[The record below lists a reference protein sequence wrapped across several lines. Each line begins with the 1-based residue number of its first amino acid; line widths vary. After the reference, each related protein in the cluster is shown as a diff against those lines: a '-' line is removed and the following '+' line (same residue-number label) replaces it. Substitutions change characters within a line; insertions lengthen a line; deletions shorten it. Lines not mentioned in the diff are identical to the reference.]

1 MDARTAASASGAPG
15 GAASADDPNNAYID
29 KALTVQ
35 GAAEGPL
42 KGLTFAV
49 KDLFDVS
56 GHRTGFG
63 NPVWLETHPPAT
75 RTAPAVQAL
84 LDAGA
89 TLRGKTHMDELA
101 YSLNGENV
109 HYGTPRNP
117 AAPGRIPGGSSSGS
131 AVAAAAGD
139 VPLALGSD
147 TGGSV
152 RVPAAYCGL
161 FGIRPSWGRTN
172 LEGAR
177 PLAPSFD
184 TAGWWVAVAAG
195 DVDIGLGTDTGGSI
209 RVPASFCG
217 LLALRPSW
225 GRVSSEAT
233 TALAPSFTS
242 PAWFARDAATL
253 RAAGSVLLDPASRA
267 PGGGRLTR
275 WLVARDAFKLAD
287 PPTEKAIYDAMAT
300 DFSKV
305 VALLGQPTEVDVAA
319 PLADQGLGQY
329 VDWMG
334 VFRVCQGF
342 EVWREH
348 GAWVTEHNPDFGPGI
363 KDRFL
368 MASRITKEQVDAA
381 NVKRA
386 LIRSHLLSLLGPD
399 GVLALPTTPGPAPLV
414 NTPPAELDAW
424 RTRLISLTS
433 IAGLAGLPQV
443 NLPIASVDG
452 LPVGLGLI
460 GPPGSDEALLELT
473 EQLMAVLPHWQ
484 ARDPWQPK
492 QDKK

>member
-1 MDARTAASASGAPG
+1 MHGKLPSGLRTLGARSRPALRTATQPSASPAVALRGVVFESGRMHVRSAATAGNPVGA
-15 GAASADDPNNAYID
+15 SSDDDPNNAFID
-29 KALTVQ
+29 KSLTVQ

-49 KDLFDVS
+49 KDLFDVA

-63 NPVWLETHPPAT
+63 NPVWLDTHPPAT

-131 AVAAAAGD
+131 AVA
-139 VPLALGSD
+139 
-147 TGGSV
+147 
-152 RVPAAYCGL
+152 
-161 FGIRPSWGRTN
+161 
-172 LEGAR
+172 
-177 PLAPSFD
+177 
-184 TAGWWVAVAAG
+184 VAAG

-217 LLALRPSW
+217 LLALRPTW

-233 TALAPSFTS
+233 TALAPSFTT

-267 PGGGRLTR
+267 PGSPRLTR
-275 WLVARDAFKLAD
+275 WLVARDAFGLAD
-287 PPTEKAIYDAMAT
+287 PPTEKAIYDAMSA

-305 VALLGQPTEVDVAA
+305 VALLGEPTEVDVAA
-319 PLADQGLGQY
+319 PLAGQGLGQY

-348 GAWVTEHNPDFGPGI
+348 GAWVTEHNPAFGPGI
-363 KDRFL
+363 KDRFI
-368 MASRITKEQVDAA
+368 MASRITQEQVDAA

-386 LIRSHLLSLLGPD
+386 LIRSHLLTLLGSD

-460 GPPGSDEALLELT
+460 GPPGSDEALLELA
-473 EQLMAVLPHWQ
+473 EQLMGVLPHWQ
-484 ARDPWQPK
+484 ARDPWQPR
-492 QDKK
+492 QEKK

>member
-1 MDARTAASASGAPG
+1 MQMHIQRLERPFIRAASAQCFARWNAASVFQGHRRVASPNHLLSRPNRSMQQQARASGTDPSDPFNAYMDKELTVHGAP
-15 GAASADDPNNAYID
+15 
-29 KALTVQ
+29 
-35 GAAEGPL
+35 EGPL

-49 KDLFDVS
+49 KDLFDVA
-56 GHRTGFG
+56 GHLTGFG
-63 NPVWLETHPPAT
+63 NPVWLETHPPAA

-109 HYGTPRNP
+109 HYGTPINP

-131 AVAAAAGD
+131 AVAVAAGD

-161 FGIRPSWGRTN
+161 LGIRPTWGRTD
-172 LEGAR
+172 LAGAR

-184 TAGWWVAVAAG
+184 TAGW
-195 DVDIGLGTDTGGSI
+195 
-209 RVPASFCG
+209 
-217 LLALRPSW
+217 
-225 GRVSSEAT
+225 
-233 TALAPSFTS
+233 
-242 PAWFARDAATL
+242 FARDASVL
-253 RAAGSVLLDPASRA
+253 RAAGSVLLDPASRG
-267 PGGGRLTR
+267 PTRLGR
-275 WLVARDAFKLAD
+275 WLVARDAFALAD
-287 PPTEKAIYDAMAT
+287 PSTGRAIYDSLSAN
-300 DFSKV
+300 FPQV
-305 VALLGQPTEVDVAA
+305 VEVLGNPTEVDVAA
-319 PLADQGLGQY
+319 PLAAEGLGKF

-348 GAWVTEHNPDFGPGI
+348 GSWVTSHNPEFGPGI
-363 KDRFL
+363 RERFA
-368 MASRITKEQVDAA
+368 MAAAITTDQLEAASAQRSR
-381 NVKRA
+381 
-386 LIRSHLLSLLGPD
+386 IRSHMVEVLGQDGLLA
-399 GVLALPTTPGPAPLV
+399 VPTAPGPAPLV
-414 NTPPAELDAW
+414 DTPPADLDAW

-443 NLPIASVDG
+443 NLPIAQLDG

-460 GPPGSDEALLELT
+460 GPPGSDEALLEIT
-473 EQLMAVLPHWQ
+473 ERLMAVLP
-484 ARDPWQPK
+484 PQPPRK
-492 QDKK
+492 